1 MLPTYHALLQPD
13 GHLQFVDLPAELL
26 RRPQQ
31 VLVTFTEEPPAA
43 TATATATA
51 APAADWQAFVGA
63 LKGSPHWNGDPQ
75 AVQEAMRREW
85 D

>member
-1 MLPTYHALLQPD
+1 MLPTYQALLQPD

-26 RRPQQ
+26 RRPRQ

-43 TATATATA
+43 TDAP

-63 LKGSPHWNGDPQ
+63 LQGSAHWNGDPLV
-75 AVQEAMRREW
+75 VQEAMRPRCTR
-85 D
+85 

>member
-1 MLPTYHALLQPD
+1 MLPTYQALLQPD

-26 RRPQQ
+26 RRPRQ
-31 VLVTFTEEPPAA
+31 VLVTFTEEPAAA
-43 TATATATA
+43 TDTTESV
-51 APAADWQAFVGA
+51 ADWQGFVGA

-75 AVQEAMRREW
+75 TVQEAMRREW